1 MSPHHPPFPPL
12 LPGDPRTVGGYRTVG
27 RLGSG
32 GMGAVYAAADPSGR
46 LVAVKLVHAD
56 LAADRDFRA
65 RFHREASLVQRV
77 VSPCVPR
84 FVASDTRAAQPWLA
98 TEYVPGPTLRRHV
111 DEHGPLSGAPLH
123 AFATGVAEAL
133 RAVHAAGV
141 VHRDLKPGNVVLSGD
156 GPKVLDFGIARAL
169 HETAITRTG
178 GLFGTPGWVAPE
190 LLRGAPPGPAA
201 DVFAWGGLVA
211 FAATGRAPFGAGSA
225 ESAALRVLEGE
236 PDLDGVPENLLG
248 LVRGALARDPGR
260 RLTVPALLAGLLGPR
275 LDAGAGHEETTALV
289 TVVIADGWEA
299 PPAPAVPPPP
309 PTRPSAPP
317 ARRAGRPPGRPG
329 RGGRPWTAV
338 GAALAALVLV
348 VGGSWYAGDRF
359 GRADQAAEGDDG
371 GDGAPASPSGELAVT
386 VPGDN
391 VMMVLADP
399 SGGMGAADGF
409 AGWTYEPPEGFARE
423 DHAIATMNIYVT
435 YLDTAAMEESD
446 GLTVSGDITYLPE
459 SGGYTLRSDDITL
472 YEVGPGLESVPEDPD
487 DGREGYRVEGRT
499 LAELTPSD
507 PTAEF
512 SFDVPGAPSSVLVA
526 YRPDP
531 GEAPSGEYAAVRS
544 QGAYMCGTAW
554 TQIST
559 STMDGSF
566 DGDPCPTLDSVAGE
580 EGL

>member
-1 MSPHHPPFPPL
+1 VTSHSPPFPPL

-77 VSPCVPR
+77 VNPCVPR
-84 FVASDTRAAQPWLA
+84 FVASDTRADQPWLA
-98 TEYVPGPTLRRHV
+98 TEYAPGPTLRQHV
-111 DEHGPLSGAPLH
+111 GEHGPLTGASLH

-133 RAVHAAGV
+133 RAVHAAGI
-141 VHRDLKPGNVVLSGD
+141 VHRDLKPGNVILAAD

-169 HETAITRTG
+169 DETAITRTG

-211 FAATGRAPFGAGSA
+211 FAATGRAPFGTGSA
-225 ESAALRVLEGE
+225 EAVALRVLEGR
-236 PDLDGVPENLLG
+236 PDLDGVPDDVLG

-275 LDAGAGHEETTALV
+275 LDTAGPEETTALV

-299 PPAPAVPPPP
+299 PPAPTAPVPPPS
-309 PTRPSAPP
+309 RSFAPP
-317 ARRAGRPPGRPG
+317 ARGVTPPSGQPG
-329 RGGRPWTAV
+329 SGGRRWQVA

-348 VGGSWYAGDRF
+348 VGGAWYAGDRF
-359 GRADQAAEGDDG
+359 GRAGQAEGG
-371 GDGAPASPSGELAVT
+371 EASPGAADGASDGELAVT

-391 VMMVLADP
+391 VMMVLADA
-399 SGGMGAADGF
+399 SGGMGVADGF

-446 GLTVSGDITYLPE
+446 GLTVSGEITYLPD

-472 YEVGPGLESVPEDPD
+472 YEVGPGLESVPDDPD

-499 LAELTPSD
+499 LAELTPAN

-512 SFDVPGAPSSVLVA
+512 EFDVPDAPSSVLVA

-531 GEAPSGEYAAVRS
+531 GEAPSGEYAADRS

-566 DGDPCPTLDSVAGE
+566 DGDPCPAFDELTGE
-580 EGL
+580 DGL